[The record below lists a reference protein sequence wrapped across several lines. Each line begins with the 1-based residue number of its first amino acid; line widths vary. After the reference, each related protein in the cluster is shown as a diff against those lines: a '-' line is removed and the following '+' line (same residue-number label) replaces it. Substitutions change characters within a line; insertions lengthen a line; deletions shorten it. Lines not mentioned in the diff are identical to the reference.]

1 MMKDNLIYIT
11 VSILILIIGI
21 FLADDY
27 LGDPSIYYI
36 YSKNIAEGFFL
47 NFNKGEFSSG
57 ATSPLW
63 ALILSIPFL
72 FSTKVIYAKIFSILV
87 AILSHIFFLY
97 FLNRYSKLIVFNLAL
112 FCTVS
117 YYTLINGIMSYETS
131 LLLIFIPLMI
141 DSILKNKR
149 LLFFISI
156 CLLPLVR
163 PDALVISIMGFGVF
177 IISENE
183 KNKSLI
189 YFILSLLP
197 FIIYISYSYF
207 LTGTYSSSSYCRS
220 FALAEEA
227 NSIFGFKYSLATVF
241 SFVSFPAAF
250 LLLFQNKK
258 PKTGIDKLTLVSLII
273 YLIVFSFIK
282 PIANHPERYL
292 APIFILLSINAVVL
306 INGYAHKLRNSYKII
321 FLTITILSSTMI
333 IIKVV
338 KYNNSYT
345 SSEVLE
351 YDLAQFINEIEKNS
365 KILTYE
371 VQSRYFIEDRHEVI
385 SMDGIIDGKVAP
397 YLENSELIQ
406 FINRYKPDYWI
417 ANDAVNYRNYLS
429 NSKLN
434 IVYND
439 NSIKVGESIIIDN
452 VKFELVVVNQE
463 DLGQLAN
470 WKKIYKIEYLDK

>member
-1 MMKDNLIYIT
+1 MRKDNLIYIT

-21 FLADDY
+21 FLEDDY

-63 ALILSIPFL
+63 AIILSIPFL
-72 FSTKVIYAKIFSILV
+72 FSTKVIYAKIFSLLV
-87 AILSHIFFLY
+87 AIVSHIFFLHY
-97 FLNRYSKLIVFNLAL
+97 LNRYSKLIVFNLAL

-131 LLLIFIPLMI
+131 LLLILIPLMI

-149 LLFFISI
+149 LLFFVSI

-163 PDALVISIMGFGVF
+163 PDALVISIFGFGVYFLSNREKQVSLMYFF
-177 IISENE
+177 I
-183 KNKSLI
+183 
-189 YFILSLLP
+189 SLLP

-227 NSIFGFKYSLATVF
+227 NSIFGFKYSLATLV
-241 SFVSFPAAF
+241 SFISFPAAF
-250 LLLFQNKK
+250 LLLFQFKK
-258 PKTGIDKLTLVSLII
+258 PKIGIDKLTLVSLIV
-273 YLIVFSFIK
+273 YLIVFSFVK

-292 APIFILLSINAVVL
+292 APIFILLAMNAVVL
-306 INGYAHKLRNSYKII
+306 INGNAHILRNSYKII
-321 FLTITILSSTMI
+321 FLTVAILSSSMI

-345 SSEVLE
+345 SNEVLE
-351 YDLAQFINEIEKNS
+351 YDLARYVNAIEDNS

-385 SMDGIIDGKVAP
+385 SLDGIIDGKVAP

-406 FINRYKPDYWI
+406 FMNKYKPDYWI

-429 NSKLN
+429 SSKLN

-439 NSIKVGESIIIDN
+439 DSIYLGESQIINN
-452 VKFELVVVNQE
+452 VKFTLVAVNQE

-470 WKKIYKIEYLDK
+470 WKKIYKIEYLD